1 MGPSR
6 ALIPVLILIGAS
18 CSWPGLKFDSI
29 VGLSRTLSCKLLFF
43 SCNCRH
49 VNFSSS
55 SRGAWDGLTRL
66 NAELKV
72 ERPSFSRPTW
82 VPFHPILLLP
92 PSPELLRE
100 QLQMTTAWQPVLGH
114 RPRDLGSGRAGVRSP
129 WLCSGIRC
137 CRLLFPKAILT
148 TDFYIEKLSFM
159 FKRWGVSQSLFS
171 LPIWLLRFQSE
182 MYFLLIRI
190 IYYP

>member
-6 ALIPVLILIGAS
+6 ALTSVPIIIGAFIP
-18 CSWPGLKFDSI
+18 WLGLSSYSN

-55 SRGAWDGLTRL
+55 SRGAWDGLTCL

-114 RPRDLGSGRAGVRSP
+114 RPRDLGSGRAGVRSSR
-129 WLCSGIRC
+129 LCSGI
-137 CRLLFPKAILT
+137 
-148 TDFYIEKLSFM
+148 
-159 FKRWGVSQSLFS
+159 
-171 LPIWLLRFQSE
+171 
-182 MYFLLIRI
+182 
-190 IYYP
+190 